1 MTPMPSSTTTASPL
15 TFDQFWRW
23 LMEHRNCVVRIG
35 AGDVALM
42 DHELIHWDFFD
53 EEDNR
58 AICQAILGKSLV
70 GEIVLERSEVLFVQ
84 ASPDVENPTSGYWT
98 FECIGGPREESYP
111 LYFFTLTHGMEGAQ
125 GHQVLKH

>member
-1 MTPMPSSTTTASPL
+1 MPSSTTTASPL